1 MLCYRLE
8 DFNTISANCKNN
20 ELDASVHKMIQ
31 LISDQVSNPEYSK
44 TPQFH
49 RKKREYYSNQNMND
63 VRNFKL
69 TKKKSKE
76 GLDLSLD
83 TIRKYLNKL
92 SKKTY
97 AKLSKEIIQEIKDI
111 IECETIEDAPIEDAP
126 IVSNHKQN
134 IILDMQKVGAEIFNI
149 ASSGTFYSAMYAKLY
164 HELMLNFEIMRTI
177 FTDNFATF
185 REVFHNIE
193 YCDPNKDYDK
203 FCENNKANQK
213 RRGLA
218 MFYVN
223 LMKLDAISHNSIIE
237 IITEIQDYMKT
248 KIPEENMA
256 SIVEE
261 LSEVISILV
270 LSSKDILY
278 THNKWGNIVEYITG
292 ISKMTGAQFP
302 SITQKTI
309 FKHMD
314 ILDGLK

>member
-1 MLCYRLE
+1 
-8 DFNTISANCKNN
+8 
-20 ELDASVHKMIQ
+20 
-31 LISDQVSNPEYSK
+31 
-44 TPQFH
+44 
-49 RKKREYYSNQNMND
+49 
-63 VRNFKL
+63 
-69 TKKKSKE
+69 
-76 GLDLSLD
+76 
-83 TIRKYLNKL
+83 
-92 SKKTY
+92 
-97 AKLSKEIIQEIKDI
+97 
-111 IECETIEDAPIEDAP
+111 
-126 IVSNHKQN
+126 
-134 IILDMQKVGAEIFNI
+134 
-149 ASSGTFYSAMYAKLY
+149 
-164 HELMLNFEIMRTI
+164 
-177 FTDNFATF
+177 
-185 REVFHNIE
+185 
-193 YCDPNKDYDK
+193 
-203 FCENNKANQK
+203 
-213 RRGLA
+213 